1 MWADEAALD
10 ATERRI
16 DDWESSIAERASQA
30 RALSAQIQVLT
41 GNARSPDRMVEVTID
56 SAGLLTDLRLDERTR
71 QHSAEL
77 TARQILQTTLA
88 ARHDLLRQVTEIT
101 TRALGAGDPTA
112 AALIASYRPR
122 LDPDQGPSDAGR

>member
-10 ATERRI
+10 ATARRI
-16 DDWESSIAERASQA
+16 DDWESSIAERAARA
-30 RALSAQIQVLT
+30 RALAAQIQALT
-41 GNARSPDRMVEVTID
+41 GNARSPDRMVEVTVD

-71 QHSAEL
+71 QHAAAL
-77 TARQILQTTLA
+77 TARQILQTALA

-101 TRALGAGDPTA
+101 TQALGAGDPTA
-112 AALIASYRPR
+112 AALVASYWHR